1 MIFMQAGEDLVQD
14 FQVLLVHVG
23 VHTQVVDVDQHICNV
38 AYYSFLQLLE
48 TGWASQESHR

>member
-1 MIFMQAGEDLVQD
+1 MQAGEDLVQD